1 MAEATRAEVQK
12 AIKAKKI
19 NKPIMKVEK
28 KGKTLTLYLLGGD
41 VVKYTL
47 PGRSSSSTS

>member
-1 MAEATRAEVQK
+1 MADPTKEEVQK

-28 KGKTLTLYLLGGD
+28 KGRTLTLYLLGGD
-41 VVKYTL
+41 IVKYSL
-47 PGRSSSSTS
+47 PSSK

>member
-1 MAEATRAEVQK
+1 MSQPTSEEVKRAIQ
-12 AIKAKKI
+12 AKKI

-28 KGKTLTLYLLGGD
+28 KGKTLTLYLLGGE

-47 PGRSSSSTS
+47 PGRSHSSK